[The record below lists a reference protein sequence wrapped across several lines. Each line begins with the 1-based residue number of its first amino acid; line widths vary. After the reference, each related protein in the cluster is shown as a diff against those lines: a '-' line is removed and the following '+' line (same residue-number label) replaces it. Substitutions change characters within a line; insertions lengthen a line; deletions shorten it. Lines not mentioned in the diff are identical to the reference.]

1 MYDIQATLVHV
12 QVSYKD
18 NENST
23 VDVKLSFLHSCQSN
37 TFEYWKDKNWKYM
50 YCDVYRLYFLKQFE
64 IYQ

>member
-23 VDVKLSFLHSCQSN
+23 VDVKLSFLHSCQRN
-37 TFEYWKDKNWKYM
+37 TF
-50 YCDVYRLYFLKQFE
+50 
-64 IYQ
+64 

>member
-37 TFEYWKDKNWKYM
+37 TF
-50 YCDVYRLYFLKQFE
+50 
-64 IYQ
+64 